1 MTSSRETA
9 RARRLAP
16 FVLLIGALLSGC
28 DTPTSVIR
36 GGALRN
42 YIAGVRVEDV
52 QGQLNSGTAPAAG
65 AGPSI
70 TLPAN
75 LQTITGGSSAF
86 QMTTSAP
93 VQWLAA
99 FVQNVGG
106 YYLVPL
112 SSPISSG
119 QVVLTLGGLPP
130 ALDFQV
136 TFAVAGGD
144 GVFGP
149 YSTLNV
155 SALKAAGGD
164 IQVSVTWNTAADVDL
179 HVVEPGGA
187 EIYYGAPTSGNGGEL
202 DIDANAAC
210 SVSALT
216 QENIGWPAGAAPP
229 GSYIV
234 RLDYW
239 DACGAVETDWI
250 LTVSLRPGVP
260 SVPGLPGSGVQIFT
274 GTFTGL
280 GDQGGR
286 GDGETITTFVF

>member
-1 MTSSRETA
+1 MTSTRG
-9 RARRLAP
+9 LAP
-16 FVLLIGALLSGC
+16 LLLSMCLLLASC

-42 YIAGVRVEDV
+42 YIAGVRVDDV
-52 QGQLNSGTAPAAG
+52 QGQLNSGEAPAPG

-70 TLPAN
+70 TVPAN

-93 VQWLAA
+93 VQSLVA

-106 YYLVPL
+106 YYLVPVG
-112 SSPISSG
+112 SISSG

-136 TFAVAGGD
+136 AFAVAAAD
-144 GVFGP
+144 GVYGP
-149 YSTLNV
+149 YSTINV
-155 SALKAAGGD
+155 SAIKAAGGD
-164 IQVSVTWNTAADVDL
+164 IQVSVTWNSDADVDL

-210 SVSALT
+210 SVSGLT

-239 DACGAVETDWI
+239 DACGAVSTDWI

-274 GTFTGL
+274 GTFTGP

-286 GDGETITTFVF
+286 GDGETITTFIF

>member
-1 MTSSRETA
+1 MTSSRESV

-16 FVLLIGALLSGC
+16 LVLLIGSLLAGC

-42 YIAGVRVEDV
+42 YIAGVRANDV
-52 QGQLNSGTAPAAG
+52 QGQLNSGEAPAPG

-70 TLPAN
+70 TVPAN
-75 LQTITGGSSAF
+75 LQTITGGSAAF
-86 QMTTSAP
+86 PMTTSAP
-93 VQWLAA
+93 VQWLVA
-99 FVQNVGG
+99 FVQGVGG

-112 SSPISSG
+112 GSPVTSG
-119 QVVLTLGGLPP
+119 QIVLTLGGLPP
-130 ALDFQV
+130 VLSFQV
-136 TFAVAGGD
+136 TFGVAGAD
-144 GVFGP
+144 GVYGP

-155 SALKAAGGD
+155 DAIKAAGGD
-164 IQVSVTWNTAADVDL
+164 IQVSVTWNSDADVDL
-179 HVVEPGGA
+179 HVVEPGSA

-216 QENIGWPAGAAPP
+216 QENIGWPAGAAAP

-239 DACGAVETDWI
+239 DACGALSTDWI

-274 GTFTGL
+274 GTFTGP

-286 GDGETITTFVF
+286 GDGETITTFIF

>member
-1 MTSSRETA
+1 MTSTRE
-9 RARRLAP
+9 LASL
-16 FVLLIGALLSGC
+16 VALVGLLLVGC

-42 YIAGVRVEDV
+42 YVAGVRVNEV
-52 QGQLNSGTAPAAG
+52 QGQINSGEAPAAG

-75 LQTITGGSSAF
+75 LQTITGGSAAF

-93 VQWLAA
+93 VLSLVA
-99 FVQNVGG
+99 FVQAVGG

-112 SSPISSG
+112 GSPISSG

-136 TFAVAGGD
+136 TFAVAGAD
-144 GVFGP
+144 GVYGP

-155 SALKAAGGD
+155 SAVKAAGGD
-164 IQVSVTWNTAADVDL
+164 IQVSVTWNTDADVDL

-187 EIYYGAPTSGNGGEL
+187 EIYYGSPTSGSGGEL

-210 SVSALT
+210 SVSGLT
-216 QENIGWPAGAAPP
+216 QENIGWPAGRAAP
-229 GSYIV
+229 GAYIV
-234 RLDYW
+234 RVDYW
-239 DACGAVETDWI
+239 DACGAVQTDYI
-250 LTVSLRPGVP
+250 VTVSLRPGVP
-260 SVPGLPGSGVQIFT
+260 SVPGLPGSGVQIFS

-286 GDGETITTFVF
+286 GDGETITTFIF